1 MAHILS
7 FVSSLAYFALLGLS
21 SADPPYVNNR
31 TYEYIVVGSGPGGG
45 PLAAN
50 LARAGHSVLL
60 FEAGDDQTENL
71 NVSQW
76 NPDDVDWNK
85 IAETTGDESWSAENM
100 RKYLV
105 RLEKAHYNSSHVHG
119 HDGWL
124 DTTMLDSGYAGF
136 QDARELTT
144 LAALAAGYKT
154 SDTTS
159 LLTRDMNGNQTNRD
173 NLIGPFGGVS
183 HINPNGRRSSP
194 GYYVRDT
201 VAENKYPLTLSLDT
215 LATKIIFKS
224 SGTAPRKKAAGIEYI
239 QGKSLHSADP
249 RSNASVTG
257 KPGKVY
263 ASREVIISGGAFN
276 TPQLLLLSGI
286 GPRKQLE
293 KFKIPVIADLPGV
306 G

>member
-1 MAHILS
+1 
-7 FVSSLAYFALLGLS
+7 
-21 SADPPYVNNR
+21 
-31 TYEYIVVGSGPGGG
+31 
-45 PLAAN
+45 
-50 LARAGHSVLL
+50 
-60 FEAGDDQTENL
+60 
-71 NVSQW
+71 
-76 NPDDVDWNK
+76 VDWND

-105 RLEKAHYNSSHVHG
+105 KLEKAHYNSTSLHG

-136 QDARELTT
+136 EDARELTT
-144 LAALAAGYKT
+144 LAAQAAGYKT

-159 LLTRDMNGNQTNRD
+159 LLSRDMNGQQNSRD
-173 NLIGPFGGVS
+173 NLVGPFGGVS

-224 SGTAPRKKAAGIEYI
+224 TGTNPKKKAAGIEYL
-239 QGKSLHSADP
+239 QGKFLYSADP
-249 RSNASVTG
+249 RSNANVTG
-257 KPGKVY
+257 KSGRVY

-306 G
+306 GQQLADN

>member
-1 MAHILS
+1 MHNGCL
-7 FVSSLAYFALLGLS
+7 
-21 SADPPYVNNR
+21 
-31 TYEYIVVGSGPGGG
+31 TM
-45 PLAAN
+45 
-50 LARAGHSVLL
+50 
-60 FEAGDDQTENL
+60 
-71 NVSQW
+71 